1 MKTLDTNKDFIEIEE
16 IIEVIED
23 GTADNI
29 AELKDIV
36 EEVGKNADTFI
47 KESYFYEDIIDL
59 MRDCMEIP
67 SALEMYID
75 RERLKRDMKMDYFEL
90 EIDGV
95 EYLTLG

>member
-47 KESYFYEDIIDL
+47 KESYFYEYIIDL